1 MNGQKYEAVLFL
13 TEEGKAFRGEAG
25 TAPEAVAGALAKIG
39 TLNDPWWRDCFK
51 VCQVSD
57 EALAG
62 IFECPDH
69 PAEPCLLVV
78 FDNGDPGLR
87 SAQGFVRILP

>member
-1 MNGQKYEAVLFL
+1 
-13 TEEGKAFRGEAG
+13 
-25 TAPEAVAGALAKIG
+25 
-39 TLNDPWWRDCFK
+39 LNDPWWRECFK